1 VERRVGDLEEVE
13 MAIRRPEEFAHHEA
27 QLPDV
32 KVHYV
37 REGSGPPLLLV
48 HGWPGFWWEWHKVV
62 GELARDFD
70 VIVPDLRGYGD
81 SEKPDL
87 RDISKFHL
95 NLATE
100 DQANL
105 LKHLGIEQ
113 AFVVGHDYSAIIMH
127 KFVRKHRGMT
137 RAALIINP
145 IVPGFEGLYLSVG
158 HFPQSWYS
166 QFHQLD
172 MAVELVSSSREACR
186 IYYRHFFN
194 QWSYRDQLLTPEEL
208 EIYVDNFMKPGNIH
222 GGFNYYRANLSIT
235 SQPWTALDRT
245 ISDAPVTFLW
255 GMGDTVVPSTGSDM
269 VTNWYNNYT
278 IEYFPDSGHF
288 MMVETPE
295 VVIDRIRR
303 AFVGA
308 KAPAATG

>member
-1 VERRVGDLEEVE
+1 
-13 MAIRRPEEFAHHEA
+13 MAIRRPEEFTHHEA
-27 QLPDV
+27 QLPDI
-32 KVHYV
+32 KIHYV

-48 HGWPGFWWEWHKVV
+48 HGWPGFWWEWHKVI
-62 GELARDFD
+62 GELASDFD

-87 RDISKFHL
+87 RDIPKFHL
-95 NLATE
+95 NLSTE

-113 AFVVGHDYSAIIMH
+113 AYVVGHDYAALIMH
-127 KFVRKHRGMT
+127 KFVRKHRAMIR
-137 RAALIINP
+137 RALVINP
-145 IVPGFEGLYLSVG
+145 IAPGFENAYLSLS

-172 MAVELVSSSREACR
+172 MAVDLVSSSRDACR

-194 QWSYRDQLLTPEEL
+194 HWSYRDELLTPEEL

-235 SQPWTALDRT
+235 SQPWTVPDRT
-245 ISDAPVTFLW
+245 ISDAPMTFLW
-255 GMGDTVVPSTGSDM
+255 GMGDTVVPSTMSDQI
-269 VTNWYNNYT
+269 TGWYNNY
-278 IEYFPDSGHF
+278 IMEYFPESGHF

-295 VVIDRIRR
+295 IVIDRIRKEFMR
-303 AFVGA
+303 ERGA
-308 KAPAATG
+308 